1 MFRDLFLWSVYT
13 RRIGTAFVLL
23 LHIKARTGAALLA
36 VALAKRKAS
45 FTKEMNQRT
54 DFMDHAA
61 KYEDYAT
68 ACINACHQ
76 QSEQRTSSILLSKKK
91 IYGDATYM
99 QIAIASNIRKFI
111 TTNSVDKA
119 LDEKWFAYPLPFMIR
134 SLWNKCLFGISIFL
148 LGLSAPFF
156 FRIDFSSTS
165 NKQQKQTSHLNTD
178 KTINADI
185 ESKETSM

>member
-1 MFRDLFLWSVYT
+1 MNG
-13 RRIGTAFVLL
+13 IGTLAATKGVWILTTGL
-23 LHIKARTGAALLA
+23 NSGVSQLIGRSIYRHKARTGAALLA

-99 QIAIASNIRKFI
+99 Q
-111 TTNSVDKA
+111 
-119 LDEKWFAYPLPFMIR
+119 
-134 SLWNKCLFGISIFL
+134 
-148 LGLSAPFF
+148 
-156 FRIDFSSTS
+156 
-165 NKQQKQTSHLNTD
+165 
-178 KTINADI
+178 
-185 ESKETSM
+185 